1 MIKTLKL
8 IIAPLWIAA
17 FAAVACMKKEAID
30 DLPHPAMEY
39 TYLNDLE
46 LGDREYYNLDV
57 DANGSVDFTFS
68 TRQVGD
74 PVLKQDRLQFLVG
87 SKIETNLLNSM
98 DDESPKLMKGEKIG
112 ATHQGYN
119 WYELSSVLLAEKVN
133 PLEGNSW
140 WRGGWKEADHNYL
153 PLQLVKAGKLYHGW
167 VEVSFNALKGKLILH
182 KAAIS
187 TESNKEI
194 KAGF

>member
-30 DLPHPAMEY
+30 TLPHPAMEY
-39 TYLNDLE
+39 TDLNGLE
-46 LGDREYYNLDV
+46 IGDREYYNLDV
-57 DANGSVDFTFS
+57 DANGTVDFTFS
-68 TRQVGD
+68 TRSVGD
-74 PVLKQDRLQFLVG
+74 PILKQDRLQYLAG
-87 SKIETNLLNSM
+87 SKIETNLLNNAN
-98 DDESPKLMKGEKIG
+98 DDSPKMVRGEKIG
-112 ATHQGYN
+112 INHKGYN

-133 PLEGNSW
+133 PLEGASW
-140 WRGGWKEADHNYL
+140 WQGVWKDADHNYL
-153 PLQLVKAGKLYHGW
+153 PLQLIKAGKLYHGW
-167 VEVSFNALKGKLILH
+167 VEISFNALKGKLVLH
-182 KAAIS
+182 KAAIC